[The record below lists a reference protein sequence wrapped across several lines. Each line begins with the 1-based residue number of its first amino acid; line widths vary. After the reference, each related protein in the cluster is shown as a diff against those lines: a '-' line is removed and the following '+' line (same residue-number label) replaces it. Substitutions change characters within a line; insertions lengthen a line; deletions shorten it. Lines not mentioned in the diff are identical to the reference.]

1 MALML
6 GRKPGEKVIIQDD
19 QGKEIEVQVVKAD
32 GSLNNG
38 LKLRITAPPEF
49 NIVRGE
55 IYDGNNS

>member
-1 MALML
+1 MALMS

-19 QGKEIEVQVVKAD
+19 QGREIEIKVVKTE
-32 GSLNNG
+32 GSVKNS

-55 IYDGNNS
+55 INEGNNS

>member
-6 GRKPGEKVIIQDD
+6 GRNPGEKVIIQDD
-19 QGKEIEVQVVKAD
+19 QEREIEIKVIKAD
-32 GSLNNG
+32 SG

-55 IYDGNNS
+55 IYDDNNS

>member
-1 MALML
+1 MALIL

-19 QGKEIEVQVVKAD
+19 QGREIEIKVVKAE
-32 GSLNNG
+32 GSVKSS